1 MSFEYIRILN
11 YIHIRKFEFIKL
23 IDLKNAGWCGTPPIS
38 DKNYEGTWE
47 SIDGKL
53 IKINTEYWSGYETF
67 FIEFIYSNGFNF
79 LPDSCNFLS
88 ISFVISYCKH
98 WKFYD

>member
-53 IKINTEYWSGYETF
+53 ILNIGAVTKGFYR
-67 FIEFIYSNGFNF
+67 IYLFKWVQ
-79 LPDSCNFLS
+79 LS
-88 ISFVISYCKH
+88 SRLL
-98 WKFYD
+98 

>member
-53 IKINTEYWSGYETF
+53 IKINTEYWSGYERFLSNLFIQMGSTF
-67 FIEFIYSNGFNF
+67 FQTPVTF
-79 LPDSCNFLS
+79 
-88 ISFVISYCKH
+88 
-98 WKFYD
+98 